1 MLSTKIRTSIITLI
15 AASCFATMVPAA
27 AQAQPVKQKDLE
39 GKGYSCEHAS
49 TNTTICTDTNGH
61 EWACEE
67 STDECGQLR
76 LEVVTTTKL
85 PEPTLKLTVPVVAV
99 TSRLTA

>member
-1 MLSTKIRTSIITLI
+1 MLSTKIRTTIIALI
-15 AASCFATMVPAA
+15 AASSFATIVPAV

-39 GKGYSCEHAS
+39 GKGYTCSHAF
-49 TNTTICTDTNGH
+49 TNTTICTDSFGH

-67 STDECGQLR
+67 SSDECGQLR
-76 LEVVTTTKL
+76 LQVITTTKL
-85 PEPTLKLTVPVVAV
+85 PEPTLKVTAPVVAV